1 MRKNV
6 SENNKN
12 VNNKKEKFIIHAKNP
27 EKSYQQGK
35 EKRIFFGITISG
47 QKNMVAAFPAAK
59 LGLLVIKQI
68 TKPLANSIAK
78 RAAKSPFFR
87 NYLCIP
93 TANFFHHFDVKV
105 RMRIL
110 NLGKVSKVKK
120 LDEKKAIDTGA
131 QVSKLNNSDYDSKE

>member
-1 MRKNV
+1 MGEQQKRKQQ
-6 SENNKN
+6 
-12 VNNKKEKFIIHAKNP
+12 KFIIHVKNP
-27 EKSYQQGK
+27 EKSYQQRK

-93 TANFFHHFDVKV
+93 TFSIIS
-105 RMRIL
+105 M
-110 NLGKVSKVKK
+110 SKF
-120 LDEKKAIDTGA
+120 EC
-131 QVSKLNNSDYDSKE
+131 EF